1 MNIAGVL
8 IASAAVCVAWFVV
21 TSLCI
26 FDNLRRRGRPVNFL
40 LLRLLLFSYVSQYR
54 EVTITENGRVGPLFY
69 HWILSVNAA
78 LVLVVVTMIIS
89 R

>member
-1 MNIAGVL
+1 MNITGVL
-8 IASAAVCVAWFVV
+8 IALAAVCVAWFVV

-54 EVTITENGRVGPLFY
+54 EVTIMEDGRVGPLFY
-69 HWILSVNAA
+69 HWIVSINLA
-78 LVLVVVTMIIS
+78 LVLVLASVVAS